1 VEGGEGAAGKEAPM
15 RVRKGGGRG
24 RRYERRL
31 RLYSPCLVVLD
42 APPNMHDH
50 EQEAAAGS
58 GETDR

>member
-1 VEGGEGAAGKEAPM
+1 M